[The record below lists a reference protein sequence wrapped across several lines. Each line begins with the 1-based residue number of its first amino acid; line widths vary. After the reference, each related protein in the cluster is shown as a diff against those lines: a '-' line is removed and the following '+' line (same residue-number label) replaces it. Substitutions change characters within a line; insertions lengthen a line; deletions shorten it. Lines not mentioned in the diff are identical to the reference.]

1 VADRVDRR
9 VGELGSLI
17 DSFARRFHRR
27 LRKSVPLEDLLAFG
41 HEGAHRAAMQWDGRG
56 QLRSFAAQR
65 IKWAIIDGLRR
76 AQRRRTKREARFTA
90 DLTALTA
97 AERAADA
104 LDPPGDAGLDADD
117 RAAMAHLIASA
128 ALGYTLDLVVA
139 TADIDLAVDD
149 RADVE
154 REAEHMRL
162 RRVVSALPDP
172 ERMVVERHHFAGETF
187 QEIAEITGSKSST
200 VSDLHARALKRLR
213 KELGSSLPPAP

>member
-1 VADRVDRR
+1 MADRVDRR
-9 VGELGSLI
+9 VSELGSLV
-17 DSFARRFHRR
+17 DGFARRFHRR
-27 LRKSVPLEDLLAFG
+27 LRRAVPLEDLLAFG
-41 HEGAHRAAMQWDGRG
+41 HEGAHRAVMQWDGRG

-65 IKWAIIDGLRR
+65 IKWAILDGLRR
-76 AQRRRTKREARFTA
+76 GQRTRTKREASFTT

-104 LDPPGDAGLDADD
+104 LEPPGDAGLDADD
-117 RAAMAHLIASA
+117 RAAMADLLGSA

-154 REAEHMRL
+154 QQAEEMRL
-162 RRVVSALPDP
+162 RRAVSALPDP
-172 ERMVVERHHFAGETF
+172 ERTVVERHHFAEETF